1 MPTSGFEASC
11 AERIAKAKKILEAT
25 SSSPGSLSK
34 YSREQ
39 HACFEAQIR
48 DGQDARK
55 ELITANLGLVASIAS
70 RYLRQGVEFSD
81 LVQQGSIGLMR
92 AVESFDHT
100 LGYRFSTYAVWWI
113 RHEILSFLADTRGVI
128 RLPKHVLERIRQI
141 EHLRADN
148 LRKTGKYPTV
158 PEIANEMSLAVSQV
172 EEAMGLNARAL
183 SLDQPIL
190 DDGTIGLQNVIEDKL
205 ASDPQTTAA
214 KSSLSQTIL
223 GIIEFLP
230 RREQEIIR
238 MRYGLE
244 GCDACSYEEIAK
256 KFGVTKNRIM
266 WVESQVLQKLKRRPG
281 IQDLRDYL
289 KSD

>member
-1 MPTSGFEASC
+1 MPTSRFEASC

-25 SSSPGSLSK
+25 SSSPGSLSR

-48 DGQDARK
+48 DGQDARE

-141 EHLRADN
+141 ERLRADN

-158 PEIANEMSLAVSQV
+158 QEIANEMSLAVSQV

-214 KSSLSQTIL
+214 KRSLSQTIL

-230 RREQEIIR
+230 SREQEIIR
-238 MRYGLE
+238 FSELIALGLPPTLPWHL
-244 GCDACSYEEIAK
+244 AASSPA
-256 KFGVTKNRIM
+256 V
-266 WVESQVLQKLKRRPG
+266 
-281 IQDLRDYL
+281 
-289 KSD
+289 